1 MTGRCNIDN
10 TLDLVSDWIIDSNVI
25 QDVFTNGNTGY
36 DDDIFFIMCDFD
48 TSVAVQT
55 DVFGTGGAP
64 LFYNDFL
71 RNANVAQRWLGG
83 IPNSIALYLGDG
95 NDEFRA
101 SVNAEILHLVTVTAA
116 PAFIDPLEF
125 QNDFTAP
132 NFDPNNNYSTIT
144 YEFTAPAT
152 GLYSFNTRV
161 VWKEGPT
168 GTTAFDDFFRNN
180 IFTVI
185 RTPLQDYEQN
195 FSLVSGECVSFN
207 TPPPTYLQGGDTVK
221 VVIKFDLGVVIVA
234 TIPFTAEIGSYFTCL
249 SAANGGG
256 IFQTYNPE
264 DFKAYQYEFQDYP
277 LTFAQYQTIVANPLK
292 LLEAND
298 INGWIENMKY
308 RHKEGKADFVL
319 SKSLPKTI
327 CE

>member
-1 MTGRCNIDN
+1 MPVETSKNLTGFR
-10 TLDLVSDWIIDSNVI
+10 DSAVI

-95 NDEFRA
+95 NDEFMA

-207 TPPPTYLQGGDTVK
+207 TPPPTYLQGGR
-221 VVIKFDLGVVIVA
+221 
-234 TIPFTAEIGSYFTCL
+234 
-249 SAANGGG
+249 
-256 IFQTYNPE
+256 
-264 DFKAYQYEFQDYP
+264 
-277 LTFAQYQTIVANPLK
+277 
-292 LLEAND
+292 
-298 INGWIENMKY
+298 Y
-308 RHKEGKADFVL
+308 R
-319 SKSLPKTI
+319 
-327 CE
+327 